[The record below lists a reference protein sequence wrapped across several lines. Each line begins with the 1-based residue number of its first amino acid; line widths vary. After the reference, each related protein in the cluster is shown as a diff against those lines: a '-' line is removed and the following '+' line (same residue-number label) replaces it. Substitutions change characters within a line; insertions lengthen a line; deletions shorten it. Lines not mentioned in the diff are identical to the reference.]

1 MKDLLNRLTALPHR
15 AVGSIYEAQTFD
27 IITDYL
33 KNDNISLKKQAFSSP
48 PHFMATIWWALGG
61 MIVGL
66 FIAPDYPFI
75 GTLIT
80 LIAVTSIYI
89 FFDWHPVWLSKLPPQ
104 VKTHNFIGKKAKN
117 AQNFIANDSAATE
130 GGSSEKPKLIL
141 MAHWD
146 TVPISIMY
154 HPKMLQGFEK
164 SLWFNLVVMFLTIL
178 CSAAYFMDFNPSNSP
193 ILYLV
198 KPYPS
203 WLQILRGVLIV
214 YLLFQIFWIGM
225 DYWRLGYSNGA
236 NDNGSGVVTAVEVAR
251 HFWQNPIPNLE
262 VELLLIGA
270 EEVGLIG
277 AFHFYKNTNL
287 TNTTLINF
295 DNVGFD
301 NVFIIKE
308 TKTFSTIDYTQF
320 DIYKTARH
328 IAETQ
333 PKFNSIIERP
343 FRTTNVDSAPFA
355 RHGIPC
361 LTLTSVDNTGLPT
374 YIHRP
379 EDTMSN
385 VNMDSVQL
393 TVDYTIEIVKD
404 FYKN

>member
-15 AVGSIYEAQTFD
+15 AVGSPYEAQTFD
-27 IITDYL
+27 IIADYL
-33 KNDNISLKKQAFSSP
+33 KNDSIRLEKQAFSSP
-48 PHFMATIWWALGG
+48 PHFMATVWWALGG
-61 MIVGL
+61 MVVGL
-66 FIAPDYPFI
+66 CLAPFYP
-75 GTLIT
+75 
-80 LIAVTSIYI
+80 LIAMLLTLTAVVSIYA

-104 VKTHNFIGKKAKN
+104 VTTHNFIGKKL
-117 AQNFIANDSAATE
+117 QNTQNILNPDGSGTE
-130 GGSSEKPKLIL
+130 GSISGKSKLIL

-154 HPKMLQGFEK
+154 HPKLLQGFEK
-164 SLWFNLVVMFLTIL
+164 SLWFNLVVMLLTVL
-178 CSAAYFMDFNPSNSP
+178 CCGTYLIDFTPKW
-193 ILYLV
+193 V
-198 KPYPS
+198 E
-203 WLQILRGVLIV
+203 ILRGVFIV
-214 YLLFQIFWIGM
+214 YLLFQMLWIGL
-225 DYWRLGYSNGA
+225 DFWRYGYSNGA
-236 NDNGSGVVTAVEVAR
+236 NDNGTGMVTAIEVAR

-287 TNTTLINF
+287 DNTTLINF

-301 NVFIIKE
+301 NVFIIKD
-308 TKTFSTIDYTQF
+308 TKMFSTIDYTKF
-320 DIYKTARH
+320 DIYKTARK
-328 IAETQ
+328 IAETH
-333 PKFNSIIERP
+333 PKFNNIIERP

-361 LTLTSVDNTGLPT
+361 LTLTSVDKTGLPT

-379 EDTMSN
+379 EDTLSN
-385 VNMDSVQL
+385 VNRNAVQL

-404 FYKN
+404 FYKK

>member
-1 MKDLLNRLTALPHR
+1 MKDLLSRLIALPHR
-15 AVGSIYEAQTFD
+15 AVGSIYEAKTFD
-27 IITDYL
+27 IIADYVQ
-33 KNDNISLKKQAFSSP
+33 NDNISLEKQAFSSP

-61 MIVGL
+61 MTMGL
-66 FIAPDYPFI
+66 FLAPVYPLF
-75 GTLIT
+75 GTFLT
-80 LIAVTSIYI
+80 LTAVVSIYV

-104 VKTHNFIGKKAKN
+104 VKTHNFIGKKQTVLAS
-117 AQNFIANDSAATE
+117 DGVATD
-130 GGSSEKPKLIL
+130 GSKKKLIF

-154 HPKMLQGFEK
+154 HPKLLQGFEK
-164 SLWFNLVVMFLTIL
+164 SLWSNLVVMFLTVL
-178 CSAAYFMDFNPSNSP
+178 CCGAFSLDFTPN
-193 ILYLV
+193 
-198 KPYPS
+198 
-203 WLQILRGVLIV
+203 WLGILRGGLLF
-214 YLLFQIFWIGM
+214 YLLFQMFWIGM
-225 DYWRLGYSNGA
+225 DFWRLGYSNGA
-236 NDNGSGVVTAVEVAR
+236 NDNGTGVVAAVEVAR
-251 HFWQNPIPNLE
+251 YFWQNPIPNLD

-277 AFHFYKNTNL
+277 AFHYYKNANL

-301 NVFIIKE
+301 NVFIIKD

-320 DIYKTARH
+320 DIYKMARKV
-328 IAETQ
+328 AETQ
-333 PKFNSIIERP
+333 AKFNGIVERP

-361 LTLTSVDNTGLPT
+361 LTITSVDNTGLPT

-385 VNMDSVQL
+385 VNLDSVQL
-393 TVDYTIEIVKD
+393 TVDYTIEIVKE
-404 FYKN
+404 FYK

>member
-1 MKDLLNRLTALPHR
+1 MKDLLSRLIALPHR
-15 AVGSIYEAQTFD
+15 AVGSIYEAKTFD
-27 IITDYL
+27 IIADYL
-33 KNDNISLKKQAFSSP
+33 KNDNISLEKQAFSSP

-61 MIVGL
+61 MTVGL
-66 FIAPDYPFI
+66 FLAPVYPLF
-75 GTLIT
+75 GTFLT
-80 LIAVTSIYI
+80 LTAVVSIYV

-104 VKTHNFIGKKAKN
+104 VKTHNFIGKKQTVLAS
-117 AQNFIANDSAATE
+117 DGVATE
-130 GGSSEKPKLIL
+130 GSKKKLIL

-154 HPKMLQGFEK
+154 HPKLLQGFEK
-164 SLWFNLVVMFLTIL
+164 SLWFNLVVMFLTVL
-178 CSAAYFMDFNPSNSP
+178 CSAAYFMDFYPANSP
-193 ILYLV
+193 ILYLM
-198 KPYPS
+198 KPFPT
-203 WLQILRGVLIV
+203 WLGILRGVLMV
-214 YLLFQIFWIGM
+214 YLLFQSFWIGM

-236 NDNGSGVVTAVEVAR
+236 NDNGTGVVTAVEVAR

-262 VELLLIGA
+262 VELLMIGA

-277 AFHFYKNTNL
+277 AFHYYKNTNL
-287 TNTTLINF
+287 VNTTLINF

-301 NVFIIKE
+301 NVFIIKD

-320 DIYKTARH
+320 GIYKKARH
-328 IAETQ
+328 IAESQ
-333 PKFNSIIERP
+333 PKFNGIIERP

-361 LTLTSVDNTGLPT
+361 LTITSVDNTGLPT

-385 VNMDSVQL
+385 VNMESVQL
-393 TVDYTIEIVKD
+393 TVDYTIEIVKA
-404 FYKN
+404 FYK